1 MRGGK
6 TIGLMLGILVLGATA
21 LGLTGYLLRGRVLSA
36 VAATARVQADLQRRD
51 LRAGCAD
58 LHTAAAAWERAA
70 TLSRPLAPILRRM
83 SWLPAL
89 GADLRVAPDAIL
101 LATHGTAAGSTA
113 CRVLEPALAATTTP
127 DRLAAAGRQLS
138 RHTAELAAIQSELEA
153 AQRAWQAIE
162 PHVGE
167 SPRLA
172 PYQAQLQTFGRLAPT
187 ATQALS
193 SARQSAPQVPWLL
206 GIESPRRYLVVLQN
220 PFELRPTGGFI
231 GLVCLVQVTEAKPA
245 LERCQPS
252 EAYTAPA
259 KAAPPFPYT
268 RYLRLGG
275 WYLRD
280 ANWSPDFPTTAR
292 ALQEFWADNGQ
303 KPVDGVIAVDP
314 YALVPLLKASGPLKL
329 GDGTAIDADQIVTA
343 ILSRYYDGA
352 IYRDKGQLSELLPAL
367 FQHLLTTDPAT
378 LPQVAA
384 ALHTGIE
391 ERHLL
396 IALNQP
402 DLAAALKTHGWDG
415 SLAPATGDTLRIV
428 DADVGYGAVN
438 AFVERLSDYQ
448 VALDRDGTPLTAT
461 LTLTYTNRYSP
472 WAEAPTAYAVNGQCT
487 DPRTLQLERRPGCYA
502 NYLRVY
508 VPQGSQLLDAQ
519 GLEESLG
526 VDQQHGRTIFG
537 GYLRVQPGAERVVR
551 LSYRLP
557 ALTPGTLTI
566 EKQPG
571 TLAPPIKITAG
582 TSARQATIWSSA
594 QTDLRLAI
602 RADGAN
608 VTIDGPQDQ
617 AAAETFARH
626 NAWIDGLAKWQSG
639 DQKGALHSWQSGAA
653 LDRAID
659 HARTLPTD
667 DAIALTEAIAQ
678 IELGGRAAFE
688 QATLVEAQDRQAAAD
703 ALYHTAAERS
713 PKNPLAQLTWTRR
726 QIQTG
731 AANPIMRQVAQTSS
745 AVRRWRAAADAL
757 EQTERL
763 DEAAA
768 YLEVLLRVTPEDRAL
783 ALRHTDLLLR
793 VGQHGLALGRY
804 QVIAQIDDIW
814 GRLAGARRAQI
825 DGDTEA
831 AIALYSEALPLA
843 TDYATAFRIG
853 DGLRDLGAQIEAVAA
868 YERAAGLAPGSIWP
882 LLAAGDMLRGTDPD
896 TARIWYSRAQ
906 QIDPASG
913 YPDFALGTMLLN
925 HGDTTGAIQSFVAA
939 TIKQPDVQLFQETL
953 DRVQARQPSGA
964 LPVPARS
971 IDNDG

>member
-6 TIGLMLGILVLGATA
+6 TIGLILGTLMLGAVA

-36 VAATARVQADLQRRD
+36 VAATAEAQADLQRRD
-51 LRAGCAD
+51 LRAGCAN
-58 LHTAAAAWERAA
+58 LQTAATAWERAA
-70 TLSRPLAPILRRM
+70 ALSRPLAPILRRM
-83 SWLPAL
+83 GWLPML

-101 LATHGTAAGSTA
+101 LAQHGTAAGSTA
-113 CRVLEPALAATTTP
+113 CRLLDPVLAATTTP
-127 DRLAAAGRQLS
+127 DRLAAIGRELS
-138 RHTAELAAIQSELEA
+138 RHTAELAAIQSDLEA
-153 AQRAWQAIE
+153 AQHAWEAIA

-172 PYQAQLQTFGRLAPT
+172 PYQSQLQAFDRLAPT
-187 ATQALS
+187 LTQALS
-193 SARQSAPQVPWLL
+193 SAQQSAPQLPWLL
-206 GIESPRRYLVVLQN
+206 GLESSRRYLVVLQN

-231 GLVCLVQVTEAKPA
+231 GLVCVVQLVEAKPS

-252 EAYTAPA
+252 ETYTAPA
-259 KAAPPFPYT
+259 KAALPFPYT

-292 ALQEFWADNGQ
+292 TLQEFWTSNGQ
-303 KPVDGVIAVDP
+303 QPVDGVIAVDP
-314 YALVPLLKASGPLKL
+314 YALVTLLKASGPLTL
-329 GDGTAIDADQIVTA
+329 GDGTTIDADQIVAA

-352 IYRDKGQLSELLPAL
+352 IYRDKGQLAELLPAL
-367 FQHLLTTDPAT
+367 FQHLLTADLAT

-384 ALHTGIE
+384 ALHTGIA

-402 DLAAALKTHGWDG
+402 DLAAALTTQGWDG
-415 SLAPATGDTLRIV
+415 SLAPATNDTLRIV

-438 AFVERLSDYQ
+438 AFVERLTDYQ

-508 VPQGSQLLDAQ
+508 VPQGSQLLDAR

-526 VDQQHGRTIFG
+526 VDQQHGRTIYG

-557 ALTPGTLTI
+557 ALTPGLLTI

-571 TLAPPIKITAG
+571 TLALPIKITAA
-582 TSARQATIWSSA
+582 TPEHQTTIWTSA

-602 RADGAN
+602 HADSAN

-617 AAAETFARH
+617 AAAEAFARH
-626 NAWIDGLAKWQSG
+626 AAWSAGLAQWQAG
-639 DQKGALHSWQSGAA
+639 DQKGALQIWQTGAA

-659 HARTLPTD
+659 HARTLPTGE
-667 DAIALTEAIAQ
+667 AIALTKAIAGVEQ
-678 IELGGRAAFE
+678 GGRAAFE
-688 QATLVEAQDRQAAAD
+688 QATLQEAQGQQEAAD
-703 ALYHTAAERS
+703 VLYQTAAERS
-713 PKNPLAQLTWTRR
+713 PENPLAQLTWTRR

-731 AANPIMRQVAQTSS
+731 VTNPTMRQIAQTAS

-768 YLEVLLRVTPEDRAL
+768 YLDVLVRVTPDDRAL

-793 VGQHGLALGRY
+793 SGQHGLALARY
-804 QVIAQIDDIW
+804 EAIARHNDIW
-814 GRLAGARRAQI
+814 GRLAGARQAQI
-825 DGDTEA
+825 NGDSEA

-853 DGLRDLGAQIEAVAA
+853 DGLRDLGAQTAAVAA
-868 YERAAGLAPGSIWP
+868 YDRAASLAPGSIWP

-896 TARIWYSRAQ
+896 TARVWYSRAQ

-925 HGDTTGAIQSFVAA
+925 HGNTTGAIQSFVAA
-939 TIKQPDVQLFQETL
+939 TTKQPDVQLFQETL
-953 DRVQARQPSGA
+953 DRVQAQQPSGA
-964 LPVPARS
+964 LPVPAR
-971 IDNDG
+971 GR